1 MRLEAQVLG
10 TGAEGHVASVVVST
24 EKSRVLFNVGEGTQ
38 RLAGEHGLRLSRS
51 LDAICLTRLT
61 WHHIGGLQG
70 NAPPHTPH
78 SPHTLTFFHFISPSA
93 GQTCWR
99 GASHGGES

>member
-70 NAPPHTPH
+70 NARQHTSHPAH
-78 SPHTLTFFHFISPSA
+78 ADILFLFF
-93 GQTCWR
+93 
-99 GASHGGES
+99 